1 MAKFTDTQ
9 KEGRRQ
15 EILAAA
21 LRCFARNGFHSTVIA
36 DIVREAGVSQ
46 GTFYLYFKTKD
57 DVIAALADD
66 RGQSDA
72 MINAIAGAEADP
84 VVALAILFELHGR
97 TLADAKRADER
108 RVIVQGWAEALRND
122 SIRQRL
128 IANASRVQQ
137 QIALLI
143 ERGQQT
149 GRFRADAE
157 PQGIARALIALF
169 QGLTLMTA
177 WDGTFDDALT
187 AKSIENMLE
196 GALRPF
202 AGSRGLQRAVRKERQ
217 P

>member
-21 LRCFARNGFHSTVIA
+21 QRCFARNGFHNTVIA
-36 DIVREAGVSQ
+36 DVVREAGVSQ

-97 TLADAKRADER
+97 TLADAGRADER

-128 IANASRVQQ
+128 VANASRVRQ

-143 ERGQQT
+143 ERGQRS

-157 PQGIARALIALF
+157 PQGVARALIALF

-177 WDGTFDDALT
+177 WDGTFDAALT

-196 GALRPF
+196 GALRPL
-202 AGSRGLQRAVRKERQ
+202 AGSRGLPRAARKEDRR
-217 P
+217 